1 MKALQKITAV
11 MTALVLMLGV
21 FVIPAAA
28 EGEESGAQDSAPV
41 TIHAKSAVLL
51 EVSTGRVLYEMNA
64 REKRAPASITKVMTA
79 LLTMEALDAGRI
91 TLDDMV
97 TASANAKAMGGTTIH
112 LDDGEQMS
120 VNDLLKGMMVNSAN
134 DAAVALGEYIGGTQ
148 EAFVQMMNDRAQQ
161 LGMVDTHFV
170 NCHGLDADGHET
182 TAYDIG
188 LMSVELLRHPKI
200 MDYTKIWVDTL
211 RNGTYDLA
219 NTNRLIRFYEP
230 ATGLKT
236 GTTDRA
242 GRCVSASAMKEDLH
256 LVAVVLAGEN
266 KNDQFEG
273 AKSLLEW
280 GFANWTMMEP
290 EIPQE
295 SAGPVKVLHGL
306 ESEVKAVAQNE
317 EKLLIQKNMAG
328 DLVYSVELAESVE
341 APVESGQLLGHVTVS
356 AGKEQIAEIP
366 LTAAEG
372 VERMTFGRALWL
384 LIQSF
389 FSV

>member
-1 MKALQKITAV
+1 MKALKKITAV
-11 MTALVLMLGV
+11 VMTMVLAIGMLT
-21 FVIPAAA
+21 FPASA
-28 EGEESGAQDSAPV
+28 EGEDDSAQGNAPV

-112 LDDGEQMS
+112 LDEGEQMS

-148 EAFVQMMNDRAQQ
+148 EAFVEMMNDRAQQ

-236 GTTDRA
+236 GTTDNA
-242 GRCVSASAMKEDLH
+242 GRCVSASAMKGDLH

-290 EIPQE
+290 EIPPE

-306 ESEVKAVAQNE
+306 ESEVSAVAQNE

-328 DLVYSVELAESVE
+328 DLVYGVELEESVE
-341 APVESGQLLGHVTVS
+341 APVEKGQLLGHVTVS

-366 LTAAEG
+366 LTASEG
-372 VERMTFGRALWL
+372 IERMTFGRAFWL

>member
-1 MKALQKITAV
+1 MKALKKIIAVV
-11 MTALVLMLGV
+11 MTMALVTGMLI
-21 FVIPAAA
+21 FSASA
-28 EGEESGAQDSAPV
+28 EGEGDSSGNAAV

-91 TLDDMV
+91 ALDDMV

-112 LDDGEQMS
+112 LDEGEQMS

-242 GRCVSASAMKEDLH
+242 GRCVSASARKGDLH
-256 LVAVVLAGEN
+256 LVAVVLGGEN

-290 EIPQE
+290 EIPPE

-306 ESEVKAVAQNE
+306 ESEVGAVALNE
-317 EKLLIQKNMAG
+317 EKMLIQKNMAG
-328 DLVYSVELAESVE
+328 DLVYGVELAESVE
-341 APVESGQLLGHVTVS
+341 APVEEGQLLGYVTVNS
-356 AGKEQIAEIP
+356 GKEQIAKIP
-366 LTAAEG
+366 LTASER
-372 VERMTFGRALWL
+372 VDRMTFGRAFWL
-384 LIQSF
+384 LIQNF